1 MNTTMNHP
9 TTTDTFTDKISDSY
23 RKAKNWD
30 DAREGVPGEHW
41 LTLVTGIGLVMAS
54 RRSRSTLTRVGGSAL
69 GAALVMRAASG
80 RDGISK
86 LLPYVPGVRDLIS

>member
-1 MNTTMNHP
+1 MNTRLTHP
-9 TTTDTFTDKISDSY
+9 TTTDTFTDKITDSY
-23 RKAKNWD
+23 RQVKNWD

-41 LTLVTGIGLVMAS
+41 LTLAAGIGLVMAC
-54 RRSRSTLTRVGGSAL
+54 RRSRSTLARVGGSAL

-86 LLPYVPGVRDLIS
+86 LLPYVPGVRDLVS